1 MKSDTRCKEMISNYW
16 IILTLFLQEMFDSQE
31 MFGQIV
37 RLWKVATPHGRASQH
52 LSSGAAPKCTD
63 VFLWCLGKKLQIC
76 WKFRENLNKAKS
88 LVFSYKNQ
96 TYLTLTYFFVL
107 RTWIIVNSTS
117 RIVPT
122 CRVVNLA
129 KSSAIR
135 HMCSLQLGRIGAL
148 GRNVLSL
155 EMDWSAGQLLAP
167 SCRAFSVG
175 RI

>member
-1 MKSDTRCKEMISNYW
+1 M
-16 IILTLFLQEMFDSQE
+16 FLY
-31 MFGQIV
+31 
-37 RLWKVATPHGRASQH
+37 KKP
-52 LSSGAAPKCTD
+52 D
-63 VFLWCLGKKLQIC
+63 VFD
-76 WKFRENLNKAKS
+76 FD
-88 LVFSYKNQ
+88 V
-96 TYLTLTYFFVL
+96 FFVL